1 MLQEVIDVQN
11 NAVKNLVSKINSKKE
26 ITFRAPTGSGKTRMM
41 ADFMNRII
49 SENPNV
55 IFIVSTLSKGN
66 LAKQNY
72 DVFKEC
78 SDKKIYSNLNPYLI
92 STDIS
97 GEETLFIPTEYNV
110 YVLARDLYKKS
121 GKLMQGSMVSFLET
135 ISSNLFGNGLN
146 KTIYLIKDECHQATN
161 NLDTLSDKYFTKIIN
176 ISATP
181 NLKRG
186 QNPDVEIS
194 DNEAVGV
201 KLIKRVEFGSDEDG
215 VEDAICKFESIKEK
229 YRNLL
234 GLNPCLI
241 IQISNK
247 EKAEQ
252 EWFEI
257 ENILN
262 KKEHQHLKW
271 MSIMDKKEK
280 CKTNDKIGK
289 LPIDKWK
296 EYAREN
302 SSTIDIIIFK
312 MVISEGW
319 DIPRA
324 CMLYQ
329 VRDSKSLQL
338 DEQVIGRVRRNPRLL
353 DFEKLS
359 VEAQNLALTAWVW
372 GIMPN
377 NFRKSYQVKLFG
389 EIDDIPS
396 AVKIKTTRLKNLT
409 QRADF
414 DLEKFIK
421 DKKDPQPRTSIFK
434 LYSKLQKCDNELK
447 KMCYEYAGDDVGKW
461 LLFCEHIDSIR
472 KEYDNYICDYS
483 VSMEIVKDENGN
495 DKETSFP
502 LISMYAD
509 NMDNYLRISDWVW
522 KRKDGGNKFSF
533 DSEAEKDWAE
543 ILKDIS
549 GDSFGKTEV
558 GEPNPYYGQIRTD
571 GTLEPKRLSDDNKHL
586 WGKNFL
592 FNSEICYEY
601 YLNGLHSS
609 YPDFIMKDKKGDLH
623 LFEVKSVNDSN
634 SIRINQEE
642 YMYKITALKECYRQC
657 SKLLDYYFYLPVLK
671 EDCWHI
677 TRFYKGKEDTITDD
691 MFRCEL
697 NKC

>member
-41 ADFMNRII
+41 ADFINRIRI
-49 SENPNV
+49 NNPNV
-55 IFIVSTLSKGN
+55 IFLVSTLSKGN

-78 SDKKIYSNLNPYLI
+78 YDKKIYPELNPYLI
-92 STDIS
+92 STEIN
-97 GEETLFIPTEYNV
+97 GEESLFIPTEYNV
-110 YVLARDLYKKS
+110 YVLARDLYKKG
-121 GKLMQGSMVSFLET
+121 GKLMQGSMINFLDT

-161 NLDTLSDKYFTKIIN
+161 NLDTLSDKFFTKIIN
-176 ISATP
+176 VSATP

-194 DNEAVGV
+194 DDEAVNV
-201 KLIKRVEFGSDEDG
+201 KLIKRVEFGPDEDT
-215 VEDAICKFESIKEK
+215 VEDAICKFEEIKK
-229 YRNLL
+229 NYRNLL
-234 GLNPCLI
+234 GVNPCLI

-271 MSIMDKKEK
+271 MSIVDKKEK

-329 VRDSKSLQL
+329 VRDSKSVQL

-353 DFEKLS
+353 DFENLS
-359 VEAQNLALTAWVW
+359 VEAQNLAMTAWVW
-372 GIMPN
+372 GIMPK
-377 NFRKSYQVKLFG
+377 NFKKSYQVKLFG

-414 DLEKFIK
+414 DIEKFIN
-421 DKKDPQPRTSIFK
+421 DKKEHQPRTSIFK
-434 LYSKLQKCDNELK
+434 LYSKLHKCDNELK
-447 KMCYEYAGDDVGKW
+447 KMCYKYAGDDVGKW
-461 LLFCEHIDSIR
+461 LLFCEHIDSIK

-483 VSMEIVKDENGN
+483 ESMEIVKDENGN

-502 LISMYAD
+502 LTSMYAD

-549 GDSFGKTEV
+549 DNSFGKTEV
-558 GEPNPYYGQIRTD
+558 GEPNPHYRQIRTD
-571 GTLEPKRLSDDNKHL
+571 GTIEPERLSDESKHL

-592 FNSEICYEY
+592 VNSEICYEY

-609 YPDFIMKDKKGDLH
+609 YPDFIMKDKKGRLH
-623 LFEVKSVNDSN
+623 IFEVKSVNDSN
-634 SIRINQEE
+634 AIRVNPEE
-642 YMYKITALKECYRQC
+642 YKDKIRALKECYRQC

-677 TRFYKGKEDTITDD
+677 TRFYKGNEDTITDD
-691 MFRCEL
+691 MFTQEL
-697 NKC
+697 GRS

>member
-41 ADFMNRII
+41 ADFMNRIRI
-49 SENPNV
+49 NNPNV
-55 IFIVSTLSKGN
+55 IFLVSTLSKGN

-78 SDKKIYSNLNPYLI
+78 YDKKIYPELNPYLI
-92 STDIS
+92 STEIN
-97 GEETLFIPTEYNV
+97 GEESLFIPTEYNV
-110 YVLARDLYKKS
+110 YVLARDLYKKG
-121 GKLMQGSMVSFLET
+121 GKLMQGSMINFLDT

-161 NLDTLSDKYFTKIIN
+161 NLDTLSDKFFTKIIN
-176 ISATP
+176 VSATP
-181 NLKRG
+181 NTKRG

-194 DNEAVGV
+194 DDEAVNV
-201 KLIKRVEFGSDEDG
+201 KLIKRVEFGPDEDT
-215 VEDAICKFESIKEK
+215 VEDAICKFEEIKEN

-234 GLNPCLI
+234 GVNPCLI

-271 MSIMDKKEK
+271 MSIVDKKEK

-329 VRDSKSLQL
+329 VRDSKSVQL

-353 DFEKLS
+353 DFENLS
-359 VEAQNLALTAWVW
+359 VEAQNLAMTAWVW
-372 GIMPN
+372 GIMPK
-377 NFRKSYQVKLFG
+377 NFKKSYQVKLFG
-389 EIDDIPS
+389 EIGDIPS

-414 DLEKFIK
+414 DIEKFIN
-421 DKKDPQPRTSIFK
+421 DKKEPQPRTSIFK
-434 LYSKLQKCDNELK
+434 LYSKLHKCDNELK
-447 KMCYEYAGDDVGKW
+447 KMCYKYAGDDVGKW
-461 LLFCEHIDSIR
+461 LLFCEHIDSIK

-483 VSMEIVKDENGN
+483 ESMEIVKDENGN

-502 LISMYAD
+502 LTSMYAD

-549 GDSFGKTEV
+549 DNSFGKTEV
-558 GEPNPYYGQIRTD
+558 GEPNPHYRQIRTD
-571 GTLEPKRLSDDNKHL
+571 GTIEPERLSDESKHL

-592 FNSEICYEY
+592 VNSEICYEY

-609 YPDFIMKDKKGDLH
+609 YPDFIMKDKKGRLH
-623 LFEVKSVNDSN
+623 IFEVKSVNDSN
-634 SIRINQEE
+634 AIRVNPEE
-642 YMYKITALKECYRQC
+642 YKDKIRALKECYRQC

-677 TRFYKGKEDTITDD
+677 TRLYKGNEDTITDD
-691 MFRCEL
+691 MFTQEL
-697 NKC
+697 SEN

>member
-41 ADFMNRII
+41 ADFMNRIRI
-49 SENPNV
+49 NNPNV
-55 IFIVSTLSKGN
+55 IFLVSTLSKGN

-78 SDKKIYSNLNPYLI
+78 YDKKIYPELNPYLI
-92 STDIS
+92 STEIN
-97 GEETLFIPTEYNV
+97 GEESLFIPTEYNV
-110 YVLARDLYKKS
+110 YVLARDLYKKG
-121 GKLMQGSMVSFLET
+121 GKLMQGSMINFLDT

-161 NLDTLSDKYFTKIIN
+161 NLDTLSDKFFTKIIN
-176 ISATP
+176 VSATP
-181 NLKRG
+181 NTKRG

-194 DNEAVGV
+194 DDEAVNV
-201 KLIKRVEFGSDEDG
+201 KLIKRVEFGPDEDT
-215 VEDAICKFESIKEK
+215 VEDAICKFEEIKEN

-234 GLNPCLI
+234 GVNPCLI
-241 IQISNK
+241 IQTSNK

-271 MSIMDKKEK
+271 MSIVDKKEK

-329 VRDSKSLQL
+329 VRDSKSVQL

-353 DFEKLS
+353 DFENLS
-359 VEAQNLALTAWVW
+359 VEAQNLAMTAWVW
-372 GIMPN
+372 GIMPK
-377 NFRKSYQVKLFG
+377 NFKKSYQVKLFG

-414 DLEKFIK
+414 DIEKFIN
-421 DKKDPQPRTSIFK
+421 DKKEPQPRTSIFK
-434 LYSKLQKCDNELK
+434 LYSKLHKCDNELN

-461 LLFCEHIDSIR
+461 LLFCEHIDSIK
-472 KEYDNYICDYS
+472 KEYDNYLCNYS
-483 VSMEIVKDENGN
+483 ESMEIVKDENGN

-502 LISMYAD
+502 LTSMYAD

-549 GDSFGKTEV
+549 DNSFGKTEV
-558 GEPNPYYGQIRTD
+558 GEPNPHYRQIRTD
-571 GTLEPKRLSDDNKHL
+571 GTIEPERLSDESKHL

-592 FNSEICYEY
+592 VNSEICYEY

-609 YPDFIMKDKKGDLH
+609 YPDFIMKDKKGRLH

-634 SIRINQEE
+634 AIRVNPEE
-642 YMYKITALKECYRQC
+642 YKDKIRALKECYRQC

-677 TRFYKGKEDTITDD
+677 TRLYKGNEDTITDD
-691 MFRCEL
+691 MFTQEL
-697 NKC
+697 SEN

>member
-41 ADFMNRII
+41 ADFMNRIRI
-49 SENPNV
+49 NNPNV
-55 IFIVSTLSKGN
+55 IFLVSTLSKGN

-78 SDKKIYSNLNPYLI
+78 YDKKIYPELNPYLI
-92 STDIS
+92 STEIN
-97 GEETLFIPTEYNV
+97 GEESLFIPTEYNV
-110 YVLARDLYKKS
+110 YVLARDLYKKG
-121 GKLMQGSMVSFLET
+121 GKLMQGSMINFLDT

-161 NLDTLSDKYFTKIIN
+161 NLDTLSDKFFTKIIN
-176 ISATP
+176 VSATP

-194 DNEAVGV
+194 DDEDVNVR
-201 KLIKRVEFGSDEDG
+201 LIKRVEFGPDEDT
-215 VEDAICKFESIKEK
+215 VEDAICKFEEIKEN

-234 GLNPCLI
+234 GVNPCLI

-247 EKAEQ
+247 EKADQ

-271 MSIMDKKEK
+271 MSIVDKKEK

-329 VRDSKSLQL
+329 ARDSKSVQL

-353 DFEKLS
+353 DFENLS
-359 VEAQNLALTAWVW
+359 VEAQNLAMTAWVW
-372 GIMPN
+372 GIMPK
-377 NFRKSYQVKLFG
+377 NFKKSYQVKLFG

-414 DLEKFIK
+414 DIEKFIN
-421 DKKDPQPRTSIFK
+421 DKKEPQPRTSIFK
-434 LYSKLQKCDNELK
+434 LYSKLQKCDNEIK
-447 KMCYEYAGDDVGKW
+447 KMCYEYAGDDIGKW
-461 LLFCEHIDSIR
+461 LLFCEHIDSIK

-483 VSMEIVKDENGN
+483 ESMEIVKDENGN

-502 LISMYAD
+502 LTSMYAD

-549 GDSFGKTEV
+549 DNSFGKTEV
-558 GEPNPYYGQIRTD
+558 GEPNPHYRQIRTD
-571 GTLEPKRLSDDNKHL
+571 GTVEPERLSDESKHL

-592 FNSEICYEY
+592 VNSEICYEY

-609 YPDFIMKDKKGDLH
+609 YPDFIMKDKKGRLH

-634 SIRINQEE
+634 AIRVNPEE
-642 YMYKITALKECYRQC
+642 YKDKIRALKECYRQC

-671 EDCWHI
+671 EECWHI
-677 TRFYKGKEDTITDD
+677 TRLYKGNEDTITDD
-691 MFRCEL
+691 MFTQEL
-697 NKC
+697 SEN

>member
-41 ADFMNRII
+41 ADFMNRIRI
-49 SENPNV
+49 NNPNV
-55 IFIVSTLSKGN
+55 IFLVSTLSKGN

-72 DVFKEC
+72 DVFKDC
-78 SDKKIYSNLNPYLI
+78 YDKKIYPELNPYLI
-92 STDIS
+92 STEIN
-97 GEETLFIPTEYNV
+97 GEESLFIPTEYNV
-110 YVLARDLYKKS
+110 YVLARDLYKKG
-121 GKLMQGSMVSFLET
+121 GKLMQGSMINFLDT

-161 NLDTLSDKYFTKIIN
+161 NLDTLSDKFFTKIIN
-176 ISATP
+176 VSATP
-181 NLKRG
+181 NTKRG

-194 DNEAVGV
+194 DDEAVNV
-201 KLIKRVEFGSDEDG
+201 KLIKRVEFGPDEDT
-215 VEDAICKFESIKEK
+215 VEDAICKFEEIKEN

-234 GLNPCLI
+234 GVNPCLI

-271 MSIMDKKEK
+271 MSIVDKKEK

-329 VRDSKSLQL
+329 VRDSKSVQL

-353 DFEKLS
+353 DFENLS
-359 VEAQNLALTAWVW
+359 VEAQNLAMTAWVW
-372 GIMPN
+372 GIMPK
-377 NFRKSYQVKLFG
+377 NFKKSYQVKLFG

-409 QRADF
+409 
-414 DLEKFIK
+414 
-421 DKKDPQPRTSIFK
+421 
-434 LYSKLQKCDNELK
+434 
-447 KMCYEYAGDDVGKW
+447 
-461 LLFCEHIDSIR
+461 
-472 KEYDNYICDYS
+472 
-483 VSMEIVKDENGN
+483 
-495 DKETSFP
+495 
-502 LISMYAD
+502 
-509 NMDNYLRISDWVW
+509 
-522 KRKDGGNKFSF
+522 
-533 DSEAEKDWAE
+533 
-543 ILKDIS
+543 
-549 GDSFGKTEV
+549 
-558 GEPNPYYGQIRTD
+558 
-571 GTLEPKRLSDDNKHL
+571 
-586 WGKNFL
+586 
-592 FNSEICYEY
+592 
-601 YLNGLHSS
+601 
-609 YPDFIMKDKKGDLH
+609 
-623 LFEVKSVNDSN
+623 
-634 SIRINQEE
+634 
-642 YMYKITALKECYRQC
+642 
-657 SKLLDYYFYLPVLK
+657 
-671 EDCWHI
+671 
-677 TRFYKGKEDTITDD
+677 
-691 MFRCEL
+691 
-697 NKC
+697 

>member
-1 MLQEVIDVQN
+1 MLQEVIDIQN
-11 NAVKNLVSKINSKKE
+11 NAVKNLVCKINSKKE

-41 ADFMNRII
+41 ADFMNRIRTD
-49 SENPNV
+49 NPNV
-55 IFIVSTLSKGN
+55 IFLVSTLSKGN

-78 SDKKIYSNLNPYLI
+78 YDKKIYPELNPYLI
-92 STDIS
+92 STEIS
-97 GEETLFIPTEYNV
+97 GEETLFIPTDYNV
-110 YVLARDLYKKS
+110 YVLARDLYKKG
-121 GKLMQGSMVSFLET
+121 GKLMQGSMINFLDT

-161 NLDTLSDKYFTKIIN
+161 NLDTLSDKFFTKIIN
-176 ISATP
+176 VSATP
-181 NLKRG
+181 NTKRG

-194 DNEAVGV
+194 DDEAVNA
-201 KLIKRVEFGSDEDG
+201 KLIKRVEFGSEEDS
-215 VEDAICKFESIKEK
+215 VEDAICKFEEIKEN

-234 GLNPCLI
+234 GVNPCLI

-247 EKAEQ
+247 EKAEH
-252 EWFEI
+252 EWFDI

-271 MSIMDKKEK
+271 MSIVDKKER

-329 VRDSKSLQL
+329 VRDSKSIQL

-359 VEAQNLALTAWVW
+359 VEAKNLAMTAWVW
-372 GIMPN
+372 GIMPK
-377 NFRKSYQVKLFG
+377 NFKKSYHVKLFG
-389 EIDDIPS
+389 EVDDIPS

-409 QRADF
+409 QKADF
-414 DLEKFIK
+414 DIDKFIN
-421 DKKDPQPRTSIFK
+421 DKKEPQPRTSIFK

-447 KMCYEYAGDDVGKW
+447 KMCYEYADGDIGKW
-461 LLFCEHIDSIR
+461 LLFCEHIDSIQ

-483 VSMEIVKDENGN
+483 VSMEIVKDYNGN

-502 LISMYAD
+502 LTSMYAD
-509 NMDNYLRISDWVW
+509 NVDNYLRISDWVW

-549 GDSFGKTEV
+549 DNGFGKTEV
-558 GEPNPYYGQIRTD
+558 GEPNPHYGQIRTD
-571 GTLEPKRLSDDNKHL
+571 GTVEPKRLSDENKHL

-592 FNSEICYEY
+592 LNSEICYEY
-601 YLNGLHSS
+601 YLNGLHLS
-609 YPDFIMKDKKGDLH
+609 YPDFIMKDKKGNLH

-634 SIRINQEE
+634 SIRINPEE
-642 YMYKITALKECYRQC
+642 YKDKITALKECYRQC
-657 SKLLDYYFYLPVLK
+657 SKLLDYYFYLPLLK

-677 TRFYKGKEDTITDD
+677 TRFYKGNEDTITDD
-691 MFRCEL
+691 MFTQEL
-697 NKC
+697 SRN

>member
-41 ADFMNRII
+41 ADFMNRIRI
-49 SENPNV
+49 NNPNV
-55 IFIVSTLSKGN
+55 IFLVSTLSKGN

-78 SDKKIYSNLNPYLI
+78 YDKKIYPELNPYLI
-92 STDIS
+92 STEIN
-97 GEETLFIPTEYNV
+97 GEESLFIPTEYNV
-110 YVLARDLYKKS
+110 YVLARDLYKKG
-121 GKLMQGSMVSFLET
+121 GKLMQGSMINFLDT

-161 NLDTLSDKYFTKIIN
+161 NLDTLSDKFFTKIIN
-176 ISATP
+176 VSATP
-181 NLKRG
+181 NTKRG

-194 DNEAVGV
+194 DDKAVNV
-201 KLIKRVEFGSDEDG
+201 KLIKRVEFGPDEDT
-215 VEDAICKFESIKEK
+215 VEDAICKFEEIKEN

-234 GLNPCLI
+234 GVNPCLI

-271 MSIMDKKEK
+271 MSIVDKKEK

-329 VRDSKSLQL
+329 VRDSKSVQL

-353 DFEKLS
+353 DFENLS
-359 VEAQNLALTAWVW
+359 VEAQNLAMTAWVW
-372 GIMPN
+372 GIMPK
-377 NFRKSYQVKLFG
+377 NFKKSYQVKLFG
-389 EIDDIPS
+389 EIGDIPS

-414 DLEKFIK
+414 DIEKFIN
-421 DKKDPQPRTSIFK
+421 DKKEPQPRTSIFK
-434 LYSKLQKCDNELK
+434 LYSKLHKCDNELK
-447 KMCYEYAGDDVGKW
+447 KMCYKYAGDDVGKW
-461 LLFCEHIDSIR
+461 LLFCEHIDSIK

-483 VSMEIVKDENGN
+483 ESMEIVKDENGN

-502 LISMYAD
+502 LTSMYAD

-549 GDSFGKTEV
+549 DNSFGKTEV
-558 GEPNPYYGQIRTD
+558 GEPNPHYRQIRTD
-571 GTLEPKRLSDDNKHL
+571 GTIEPERLSDESKHL

-592 FNSEICYEY
+592 VNSEICYEY

-609 YPDFIMKDKKGDLH
+609 YPDFIMKDKKGRLH
-623 LFEVKSVNDSN
+623 IFEVKSVNDSN
-634 SIRINQEE
+634 AIRVNPEE
-642 YMYKITALKECYRQC
+642 YKDKIRALKECYRQC

-677 TRFYKGKEDTITDD
+677 TRLYKGNEDTITDD
-691 MFRCEL
+691 MFTQEL
-697 NKC
+697 SEN

>member
-41 ADFMNRII
+41 ADFMNRIRI
-49 SENPNV
+49 NNPNV
-55 IFIVSTLSKGN
+55 IFLVSTLSKGN

-78 SDKKIYSNLNPYLI
+78 YDKKIYPELNPYLI
-92 STDIS
+92 STEIN
-97 GEETLFIPTEYNV
+97 GEESLFIPTEYNV
-110 YVLARDLYKKS
+110 YVLARDLYKKG
-121 GKLMQGSMVSFLET
+121 GKLMQGSMINFLDT

-161 NLDTLSDKYFTKIIN
+161 NLDTLSDKFFTKIIN
-176 ISATP
+176 VSATP
-181 NLKRG
+181 NTKRG

-194 DNEAVGV
+194 DDEAVNV
-201 KLIKRVEFGSDEDG
+201 KLIKRVEFGPDEDT
-215 VEDAICKFESIKEK
+215 VEDAICKFEEIKEN

-234 GLNPCLI
+234 GVNPCLI

-271 MSIMDKKEK
+271 MSIVDKKEK

-329 VRDSKSLQL
+329 VRDSKSVQL

-353 DFEKLS
+353 DFENLS
-359 VEAQNLALTAWVW
+359 VEAQNLAMTAWVW
-372 GIMPN
+372 GIMPK
-377 NFRKSYQVKLFG
+377 NFKKSYQVKLFG

-414 DLEKFIK
+414 DIEKFIN
-421 DKKDPQPRTSIFK
+421 DKKEPQPRTSIFK
-434 LYSKLQKCDNELK
+434 LYSKLQKCDNEIK
-447 KMCYEYAGDDVGKW
+447 KMCYEYAGDDIGKW
-461 LLFCEHIDSIR
+461 LLFCEHIDSIK

-483 VSMEIVKDENGN
+483 ESMEIVKDENGN

-502 LISMYAD
+502 LTSMYAD

-549 GDSFGKTEV
+549 DNSFGKTEV
-558 GEPNPYYGQIRTD
+558 GESNPHYRQIRTD
-571 GTLEPKRLSDDNKHL
+571 GTVEPERLSDESKHL

-592 FNSEICYEY
+592 VNSEICYEY

-609 YPDFIMKDKKGDLH
+609 YPDFIMKDKKGRLH

-634 SIRINQEE
+634 AIRVNPEE
-642 YMYKITALKECYRQC
+642 YKDKIRALKECYRQC

-677 TRFYKGKEDTITDD
+677 TRLYKGNEDTITDD
-691 MFRCEL
+691 MFTQEL
-697 NKC
+697 GRS

>member
-41 ADFMNRII
+41 ADFMNRIRI
-49 SENPNV
+49 DNPNV
-55 IFIVSTLSKGN
+55 IFLVSTLSKGN

-78 SDKKIYSNLNPYLI
+78 YDKKIYPELNPYLI
-92 STDIS
+92 STEIS
-97 GEETLFIPTEYNV
+97 GEESLFIPTEYNV
-110 YVLARDLYKKS
+110 YVLARDLYKKG
-121 GKLMQGSMVSFLET
+121 GKLMQGSMINFLDT

-161 NLDTLSDKYFTKIIN
+161 NLDTLSDKFFTKIIN
-176 ISATP
+176 VSATP
-181 NLKRG
+181 NTKRG

-194 DNEAVGV
+194 DDEAVNV
-201 KLIKRVEFGSDEDG
+201 KLIKRVEFGPDEDT
-215 VEDAICKFESIKEK
+215 VEDAICKFEEIKEN

-234 GLNPCLI
+234 GVNPCLI

-271 MSIMDKKEK
+271 MSIVDKKEK

-289 LPIDKWK
+289 LAIDKWK

-329 VRDSKSLQL
+329 ARDSKSVQL

-353 DFEKLS
+353 DFENLS
-359 VEAQNLALTAWVW
+359 VEAQNLAMTAWVW
-372 GIMPN
+372 GIMPK
-377 NFRKSYQVKLFG
+377 NFKKSYQVKLFG
-389 EIDDIPS
+389 EIEDIPS

-409 QRADF
+409 QRTDF
-414 DLEKFIK
+414 DIEKFIN
-421 DKKDPQPRTSIFK
+421 DKKEPQPRTSIFK
-434 LYSKLQKCDNELK
+434 LYSKLQKCDNEIK
-447 KMCYEYAGDDVGKW
+447 KMCYEYAGDDIGKW
-461 LLFCEHIDSIR
+461 LLFCEHIDSIK

-483 VSMEIVKDENGN
+483 ESMEIVKDENGN

-502 LISMYAD
+502 LTSMYAD

-549 GDSFGKTEV
+549 DNSFGKTEV
-558 GEPNPYYGQIRTD
+558 GESNPHYRQIRTD
-571 GTLEPKRLSDDNKHL
+571 GTVEPERLSDESKHL

-592 FNSEICYEY
+592 VNSEICYEY

-609 YPDFIMKDKKGDLH
+609 YPDFIMKDKKGRLH

-634 SIRINQEE
+634 AIRMNPEE
-642 YMYKITALKECYRQC
+642 YKDKIRALKECYRQC

-677 TRFYKGKEDTITDD
+677 TRLYKGNEDTITDD
-691 MFRCEL
+691 MFTQEL
-697 NKC
+697 GRS